1 MHTYVSACR
10 NCTYISR
17 GKKTRV
23 TFKLK
28 MAMGHSTIGKKS
40 LKCGRFFGR
49 F

>member
-1 MHTYVSACR
+1 MSLHVE
-10 NCTYISR
+10 IVHIFR
-17 GKKTRV
+17 GGKTRV

-40 LKCGRFFGR
+40 LKSGRFFGR